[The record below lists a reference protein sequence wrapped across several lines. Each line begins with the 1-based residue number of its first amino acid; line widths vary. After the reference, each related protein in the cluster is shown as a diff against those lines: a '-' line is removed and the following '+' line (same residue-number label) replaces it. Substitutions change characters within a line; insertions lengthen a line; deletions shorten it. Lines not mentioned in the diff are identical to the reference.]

1 MISIRREAIMSK
13 SEALWQRAQKFL
25 PGGVNSPVRAWRSVK
40 GKPLFIERAKG
51 AKIYDVDGHEYIDY
65 VCSWGPMIVGHAH
78 EEVIEAIKHTASK
91 GTSFGAPT
99 EVEVELAEM
108 IIKAFPSIE
117 KVRMVNSGTE
127 ATMSALRLA
136 RAYTQ
141 RDKVIKFDGCYH
153 GHADSF
159 LVKAGSGLA
168 TLGIPASP
176 GVPEDLTK
184 HTISL
189 PYNDLSGV
197 EDVFAQIG
205 KEIACIIVEPVAGN
219 MGVVLPEE
227 GFLKGL
233 RRVTQRYGSL
243 LIFDEVITGFRVSW
257 GGAQVHYGIN
267 PDLTCLGKII
277 GGGMPVGAYGG
288 KKEIMSLIAPEGQVY
303 QAGTLSGNP
312 LAMSAGLATLKILQR
327 PEVYKELEKKT
338 KQLTEGIKQAAKETG
353 ISLQI
358 NQIASMFSLFFN
370 KKPVTDYESVLK
382 SNSDMFIKY
391 FYGMLKRGIYL
402 APSAYEASFVSLAH
416 TDEDI
421 KRTIEAVYHTFKEIK
436 GE

>member
-1 MISIRREAIMSK
+1 
-13 SEALWQRAQKFL
+13 
-25 PGGVNSPVRAWRSVK
+25 
-40 GKPLFIERAKG
+40 
-51 AKIYDVDGHEYIDY
+51 
-65 VCSWGPMIVGHAH
+65 
-78 EEVIEAIKHTASK
+78 
-91 GTSFGAPT
+91 
-99 EVEVELAEM
+99 
-108 IIKAFPSIE
+108 
-117 KVRMVNSGTE
+117 
-127 ATMSALRLA
+127 
-136 RAYTQ
+136 
-141 RDKVIKFDGCYH
+141 
-153 GHADSF
+153 
-159 LVKAGSGLA
+159 
-168 TLGIPASP
+168 
-176 GVPEDLTK
+176 
-184 HTISL
+184 
-189 PYNDLSGV
+189 
-197 EDVFAQIG
+197 
-205 KEIACIIVEPVAGN
+205 VEPVAGN

-338 KQLTEGIKQAAKETG
+338 KQLTEGIKQAAEETG
-353 ISLQI
+353 ISLQV

-370 KKPVTDYESVLK
+370 DRPVTDYESVLK

-436 GE
+436 EE

>member
-1 MISIRREAIMSK
+1 MFK
-13 SEALWQRAQKFL
+13 SEALWQRAQTFL

-51 AKIYDVDGHEYIDY
+51 AKIYDVDDHEYIDY

-136 RAYTQ
+136 RAYTR

-189 PYNDLSGV
+189 PYNDLSAV
-197 EDVFAQIG
+197 ENVFAQIG

-257 GGAQVHYGIN
+257 GGAQLHYGID

-288 KKEIMSLIAPEGQVY
+288 KKEIMSLIAPQGQVY

-327 PEVYKELEKKT
+327 PEVYEELERKT
-338 KQLTEGIKQAAKETG
+338 KQLTEGIKQAANETG

-370 KKPVTDYESVLK
+370 KEPVTDYEGVLK
-382 SNSDMFIKY
+382 SDSDMFIKY

-416 TDEDI
+416 TDGDI
-421 KRTIEAVYHTFKEIK
+421 KKTIEAVYETFEEIK
-436 GE
+436 EG

>member
-13 SEALWQRAQKFL
+13 SEALWQRAQKVL

-40 GKPLFIERAKG
+40 GNPLFIERAKG

-277 GGGMPVGAYGG
+277 GGGMPVGAYVG

-338 KQLTEGIKQAAKETG
+338 RQLTEGIKQAAEETG

-370 KKPVTDYESVLK
+370 DRPVTDYKSVLK

-436 GE
+436 EE

>member
-13 SEALWQRAQKFL
+13 SEALWQRAQRFL
-25 PGGVNSPVRAWRSVK
+25 PGGVNSPVRAWQSVK
-40 GKPLFIERAKG
+40 GNPLFIERAKG

-65 VCSWGPMIVGHAH
+65 VCSWGPIIVGHAH
-78 EEVIEAIKHTASK
+78 EEVIEAIKQTALK

-159 LVKAGSGLA
+159 LVQAGSGLA

-189 PYNDLSGV
+189 PYNDLSAV
-197 EDVFAQIG
+197 ENVFAQIG
-205 KEIACIIVEPVAGN
+205 EEIACIIVEPVAGN

-227 GFLKGL
+227 GFLRGL

-257 GGAQVHYGIN
+257 GGAQLHYGIE

-338 KQLTEGIKQAAKETG
+338 RQLTEGIKQAAEETG

-370 KKPVTDYESVLK
+370 DRPVTDYESVLK

-436 GE
+436 EE

>member
-40 GKPLFIERAKG
+40 GNPLFIEKAKG

-65 VCSWGPMIVGHAH
+65 VCSWGPIIVGHAH
-78 EEVIEAIKHTASK
+78 EEVIEAIKQMALK

-136 RAYTQ
+136 RAYTR

-159 LVKAGSGLA
+159 LVQAGSGLA

-189 PYNDLSGV
+189 PYNDLSAV
-197 EDVFAQIG
+197 ENVFAQIG
-205 KEIACIIVEPVAGN
+205 EEIACIIVEPVAGN

-227 GFLKGL
+227 GFLEGL
-233 RRVTQRYGSL
+233 SKITQRYGSL

-257 GGAQVHYGIN
+257 GGAQLHYGIE

-327 PEVYKELEKKT
+327 PEVYEELERKT
-338 KQLTEGIKQAAKETG
+338 KQLTEGIKQAAEETG

-370 KKPVTDYESVLK
+370 DRPVTDYESVLK

-421 KRTIEAVYHTFKEIK
+421 KRTIEAVYHTLKEIK
-436 GE
+436 EE

>member
-13 SEALWQRAQKFL
+13 SEALWQRAQRFL
-25 PGGVNSPVRAWRSVK
+25 PGGVNSPVRAWQSVK
-40 GKPLFIERAKG
+40 GKPLFIEKAKG
-51 AKIYDVDGHEYIDY
+51 AKIYDVDGREYIDY
-65 VCSWGPMIVGHAH
+65 VCSWGPIIVGHAH

-159 LVKAGSGLA
+159 LVQAGSGLA

-189 PYNDLSGV
+189 PYNDLSAV
-197 EDVFAQIG
+197 ENVFAQIG
-205 KEIACIIVEPVAGN
+205 EEIACIIVEPVAGN

-227 GFLKGL
+227 GFLEGL
-233 RRVTQRYGSL
+233 SKITQRYGSL

-257 GGAQVHYGIN
+257 GGAQLYYGIE

-312 LAMSAGLATLKILQR
+312 LAMSAGLATLKILQK
-327 PEVYKELEKKT
+327 PEVYEELERKT
-338 KQLTEGIKQAAKETG
+338 KQLTEGIKQAAEETG

-370 KKPVTDYESVLK
+370 DRPVTDYESVLK

-421 KRTIEAVYHTFKEIK
+421 KRTIEAVYHTLKEIK
-436 GE
+436 EE

>member
-40 GKPLFIERAKG
+40 GNPLFIERAKG

-338 KQLTEGIKQAAKETG
+338 RQLTEGIKQAAEETG

-370 KKPVTDYESVLK
+370 DRPVTDYKSVLK

-436 GE
+436 EE

>member
-1 MISIRREAIMSK
+1 MFK
-13 SEALWQRAQKFL
+13 SEALWQRAQTFL

-51 AKIYDVDGHEYIDY
+51 AKIYDVDDHEYIDY

-108 IIKAFPSIE
+108 IVKAFPSIE

-136 RAYTQ
+136 RAYTR

-189 PYNDLSGV
+189 PYNDLSAV
-197 EDVFAQIG
+197 ENVFAQIG

-257 GGAQVHYGIN
+257 GGAQLHYGID

-288 KKEIMSLIAPEGQVY
+288 KKEIMSLIAPQGQVY

-327 PEVYKELEKKT
+327 PEVYEELERKT
-338 KQLTEGIKQAAKETG
+338 KQLTEGIKQAANETG

-370 KKPVTDYESVLK
+370 KEPVTDYEGVLK
-382 SNSDMFIKY
+382 SDSDMFIKY

-416 TDEDI
+416 TDGDI
-421 KRTIEAVYHTFKEIK
+421 KKTIEAVYETFEEIK
-436 GE
+436 EG

>member
-65 VCSWGPMIVGHAH
+65 VCSWGPIIVGHAH
-78 EEVIEAIKHTASK
+78 EEVIEAIKQMALK

-136 RAYTQ
+136 RAYTR

-159 LVKAGSGLA
+159 LVQAGSGLA

-189 PYNDLSGV
+189 PYNDLSAV
-197 EDVFAQIG
+197 ENVFAQIG
-205 KEIACIIVEPVAGN
+205 EEIACIIVEPVAGN

-227 GFLKGL
+227 GFLEGL
-233 RRVTQRYGSL
+233 SKITQRYGSL

-257 GGAQVHYGIN
+257 GGAQLHYGIE

-327 PEVYKELEKKT
+327 PEVYEELERKT
-338 KQLTEGIKQAAKETG
+338 KQLTEGIKQSAEETG

-370 KKPVTDYESVLK
+370 DRPVTDYKSVLK

-391 FYGMLKRGIYL
+391 FYGILKRGIYL

-416 TDEDI
+416 RKKDI
-421 KRTIEAVYHTFKEIK
+421 DYTLKAVKESFKEILS
-436 GE
+436 

>member
-1 MISIRREAIMSK
+1 MSK

-40 GKPLFIERAKG
+40 GNPLFIERAKG

-65 VCSWGPMIVGHAH
+65 VCSWGPIIVGHAH

-108 IIKAFPSIE
+108 IVKAFPSIE

-136 RAYTQ
+136 RAYTR

-227 GFLKGL
+227 GFLRGL

-257 GGAQVHYGIN
+257 GGAQVHYGIE

-327 PEVYKELEKKT
+327 PEVYEELERKT
-338 KQLTEGIKQAAKETG
+338 KQLTEGIKQAAEETG

-370 KKPVTDYESVLK
+370 KKPVTDYKSVLK

-436 GE
+436 EE